1 MGVVVA
7 QDEILPTPTPIPVPA
22 VVIHIVR
29 SGETLNGIARQYG
42 VNANDL
48 IALNGIGDPSLVIIG
63 QSLIIPAQT
72 SVETPTPR
80 PTLIFDS
87 PPITPTVT
95 QSPTPTPTRTPDNPN
110 FDAGIIDVPIPPMPD
125 MPESINDVPIESIIV
140 LPDAVRRNVR
150 AIYLNGQAQGRNPR
164 AFSKIGDS
172 VIENP
177 HFLTRF
183 DSPLDTYNL
192 GNYDYLQAGIDH
204 YRGSHGRQ
212 GVAVRRG
219 MHAWTVVDPL
229 WADPAQCEPNET
241 VIACEF
247 RLHNPSVVFIRL
259 GSNDRG
265 ALESFTSGMAQI
277 VEFSIVSGVIPV
289 LITKAD
295 RREGNN
301 INNEMMRRIAS
312 EYSVPLIDFDLVSAT
327 LPGRGLDQD
336 GIHLKSFFAH
346 DYTSP
351 IALQRGHGVH
361 NLMALMML
369 DAIWRIATDGA

>member
-7 QDEILPTPTPIPVPA
+7 QDEILPTPTPIPAPTFVT
-22 VVIHIVR
+22 HIVR
-29 SGETLNGIARQYG
+29 SGETVNGIARQYG

-63 QSLIIPAQT
+63 QSLLIPAQ
-72 SVETPTPR
+72 SIVETATLR

-95 QSPTPTPTRTPDNPN
+95 QSPTPTRTRTPDDPN

-125 MPESINDVPIESIIV
+125 MPESINDVPIESIFV
-140 LPDAVRRNVR
+140 LPDAIRRNVR
-150 AIYLNGQAQGRNPR
+150 AIYLSGQAQGRNPH

-177 HFLTRF
+177 HFLMRF

-192 GNYDYLQAGIDH
+192 GDYDYLQAAID
-204 YRGSHGRQ
+204 YYAGSHGRQ

-219 MHAWTVVDPL
+219 MHAWSIFDPL
-229 WADPAQCEPNET
+229 WADPAQCDPNET

-247 RLHNPSVVFIRL
+247 RLHNSSLVFIRL

-265 ALESFTSGMAQI
+265 NSEAFASGMAQI
-277 VEFSIVSGVIPV
+277 VEF
-289 LITKAD
+289 
-295 RREGNN
+295 
-301 INNEMMRRIAS
+301 
-312 EYSVPLIDFDLVSAT
+312 
-327 LPGRGLDQD
+327 
-336 GIHLKSFFAH
+336 
-346 DYTSP
+346 
-351 IALQRGHGVH
+351 
-361 NLMALMML
+361 
-369 DAIWRIATDGA
+369 